1 MAGMLSVSDQLAK
14 LNAALADKYV
24 LEREIANG
32 GMSSVYLARDVKHER
47 TVALKVLPSELA
59 RIVGH
64 DRFLR
69 EIQISAK
76 LVHPHIVPLY
86 DSGEADDLIYYVMP
100 FIEGESLRN
109 RLDRQ
114 GSLPPA
120 EAIRVGVQ
128 VASALSYAHSQGVVH
143 CDVKPANILI
153 STGGAVVADFGI
165 ARAICAAGGEDLSHS
180 GLPVGTIGY
189 MSPEQAMGRAD
200 LDGRT
205 DLYSLGCVLYEMV
218 AGETP
223 GMWFDRD
230 GGPQPHRR
238 DTDPAPPLY
247 HLSGSVPHHLRAT
260 LEKALALRPRN
271 RFANADEMAS
281 ALMTPTALAK
291 GSPATTAWTTPPRLL
306 RRLGIG
312 LAAAALLVVGGLGVS
327 FAGGA
332 SPDPEWHPSMAV
344 LPFED
349 RGAPADEIF
358 ADGMAEAIRNRL
370 AGLSGL
376 DVIAYYPSQKYA
388 QDERTLA
395 EVGEELGV
403 SFLLRGAVEREQLA
417 NGDERV
423 RVSAELIRVP
433 DANIL
438 WADAYEEP
446 LTGIFGVQGMIA
458 ERIAQ
463 ALDVAILAPERDKL
477 MWGPPTSPEAWAS
490 YLQGNHFYARS
501 STLEDNLRAV
511 YLYQRAVE
519 IDSTFAMGWA
529 ALAGAMVA
537 AYSTGEQAADLLTDA
552 RRAAD
557 RSLELEPELPEGLM
571 AQAVCHYAEFEYDRA
586 LELLA
591 AAQRGRPSSSNAVY
605 AEAAVQRRLG
615 RWEEANSSLHRMLEL
630 DPLSRTALLDLALN
644 HLMLREYDV
653 AERYVH
659 QAIALGPEF
668 GDAYELQ
675 AWLTLA
681 RDGDLA
687 GSVRVLHQA
696 VELAGMVDVMSRL
709 VSAHHRELWFEFL
722 NGNFS
727 EALETMD
734 PDMIAA
740 GRPSYYHARA
750 AMHRAKGQTEQSL
763 MYFDSMRI
771 AIGPQDAMDRGSARA
786 HSLLGLALSGLGRH
800 EEAIREGLLGV
811 ELMSPETDALRGP
824 ENLLSLA
831 QIYVAAEEYDEAVI
845 QLERLLQRPGRHSR
859 AWLRTHPIWAPLRTH
874 PSFQDLTSR

>member
-1 MAGMLSVSDQLAK
+1 MFSVSDQLADLK
-14 LNAALADKYV
+14 SALAGKYV

-59 RIVGH
+59 RIVGN

-100 FIEGESLRN
+100 FIEGESLRS

-143 CDVKPANILI
+143 CDVKPANILL

-165 ARAICAAGGEDLSHS
+165 ARAISAAGGEDLSQS

-189 MSPEQAMGRAD
+189 MSPEQAMGCAG

-230 GGPQPHRR
+230 GVGEANRA
-238 DTDPAPPLY
+238 DTDPSPPLS
-247 HLSGSVPHHLRAT
+247 HLSGSVPHHLRVT

-281 ALMTPTALAK
+281 ALMTPTAL
-291 GSPATTAWTTPPRLL
+291 GSGNPAATALKAPPKLI

-332 SPDPEWHPSMAV
+332 SPDPDWHPRMAV

-349 RGAPADEIF
+349 RGAPTDEIF
-358 ADGMAEAIRNRL
+358 ADGMAEEIRKRL

-376 DVIAYYPSQKYA
+376 DVIAYYSSQKYA

-395 EVGEELGV
+395 EVGEELGA
-403 SFLLRGAVEREQLA
+403 SYLLRGAVEREQIID
-417 NGDERV
+417 GEERV
-423 RVSAELIRVP
+423 RVSVELIRVP

-438 WADAYEEP
+438 WADSYEEP
-446 LTGIFGVQGMIA
+446 LTGIFGVQGAIA

-463 ALDVAILAPERDKL
+463 ALDVAILAPERDQL
-477 MWGPPTSPEAWAS
+477 MWSSPTSPEAWS
-490 YLQGNHFYARS
+490 NYLQGNHFFTRS
-501 STLEDNLRAV
+501 STLEDNLRAL
-511 YLYQRAVE
+511 YLYERAVE
-519 IDSTFAMGWA
+519 LDSTFAMGWA
-529 ALAGAMVA
+529 ALAGAMVS
-537 AYSTGEQAADLLTDA
+537 AYSTGEQSAELLTDA
-552 RRAAD
+552 RSAA
-557 RSLELEPELPEGLM
+557 
-571 AQAVCHYAEFEYDRA
+571 DRA
-586 LELLA
+586 LELEPDLPEGFLA
-591 AAQRGRPSSSNAVY
+591 QAMCHYADLEYERAMELLDFAQRGRPSSINAVY

-615 RWEEANSSLHRMLEL
+615 RWDEAIASLHRMLEL

-644 HLMLREYDV
+644 HIMLREYDG
-653 AERYVH
+653 AERYVN

-709 VSAHHRELWFEFL
+709 VSTHHRELWFEFL

-740 GRPSYYHARA
+740 GKPSYYHARA
-750 AMHRAKGQTEQSL
+750 AMHRAKGQTDQSL

-771 AIGPQDAMDRGSARA
+771 AIEDQNAVDQRSARA

-800 EEAIREGLLGV
+800 EEAIREGMLGV
-811 ELMSPETDALRGP
+811 EMMPRERDALRGP

-831 QIYVAAEEYDEAVI
+831 QIYLAAEEYDEAVI
-845 QLERLLQRPGRHSR
+845 QLERLLQSPGRHSR
-859 AWLRTHPIWAPLRTH
+859 AWLRTHPMWAPLRTH
-874 PSFQDLTSR
+874 PRFQDLVFR

>member
-1 MAGMLSVSDQLAK
+1 MFSVSDQLAK
-14 LNAALADKYV
+14 LKSALADKYV

-47 TVALKVLPSELA
+47 TVALKVLPSDLA

-86 DSGEADDLIYYVMP
+86 DSGEADGLIYYVMP
-100 FIEGESLRN
+100 FIEGESLRS
-109 RLDRQ
+109 RLDRE
-114 GSLPPA
+114 GSLPAA
-120 EAIRVGVQ
+120 EAIRLGVQ

-143 CDVKPANILI
+143 CDVKPANILL

-165 ARAICAAGGEDLSHS
+165 ARAISAAGGEGLSES

-189 MSPEQAMGRAD
+189 MSPEQAMGCTG

-230 GGPQPHRR
+230 GGPEAYRT
-238 DTDPAPPLY
+238 DTDPTPPLS
-247 HLSGSVPHHLRAT
+247 HLSGSVPHHLRLT

-291 GSPATTAWTTPPRLL
+291 GNPASTSWTARPRLL

-332 SPDPEWHPSMAV
+332 SPDPNWHPRMAV

-349 RGAPADEIF
+349 RGASADEIF

-376 DVIAYYPSQKYA
+376 DVIAYYSSQKYT

-395 EVGEELGV
+395 EVGEELGA
-403 SFLLRGAVEREQLA
+403 SFLLRGAVEREQITD
-417 NGDERV
+417 GEERV
-423 RVSAELIRVP
+423 RVSVELIRVP

-438 WADAYEEP
+438 WADSYEEP
-446 LTGIFGVQGMIA
+446 LTGIFGVQGAIA

-477 MWGPPTSPEAWAS
+477 IWSSPTSPEAWAT
-490 YLQGNHFYARS
+490 YLQGNHFYTRS

-511 YLYQRAVE
+511 YLFERAVE

-529 ALAGAMVA
+529 ALAGAMVS
-537 AYSTGEQAADLLTDA
+537 AYSTGEQSHQMLTDA
-552 RRAAD
+552 RSAAD
-557 RSLELEPELPEGLM
+557 RALQLEPELPDGLL
-571 AQAVCHYAEFEYDRA
+571 AQAMCHYADFEYERA
-586 LELLA
+586 LALLDS
-591 AAQRGRPSSSNAVY
+591 AQRGSPSSTNAVY

-615 RWEEANSSLHRMLEL
+615 LWDEAIASLHRMLEL

-644 HLMLREYDV
+644 HIMLREYDV
-653 AERYVH
+653 AQRYMV

-668 GDAYELQ
+668 GDTYELQ

-696 VELAGMVDVMSRL
+696 VELAGMVNVMSRL

-722 NGNFS
+722 NGSFS

-740 GRPSYYHARA
+740 GKPSYYHARA
-750 AMHRAKGQTEQSL
+750 AMHRAKGQTEQAL
-763 MYFDSMRI
+763 MYFDSMRTSI
-771 AIGPQDAMDRGSARA
+771 ETQDAMVQRSARA

-811 ELMSPETDALRGP
+811 EMMPSEGDALRGP

-845 QLERLLQRPGRHSR
+845 QLERMLQRPGRHSR
-859 AWLRTHPIWAPLRTH
+859 AWLRVHPIWAPLRSH
-874 PSFQDLTSR
+874 PRFQDLVFR